1 MNDLVHVIY
10 RKDVTVDKCSN
21 EEADKIFIENYW
33 MIRKRR
39 SRRISYSVEHL
50 GEKVAWIQCADPFG
64 TKLAKPFQ
72 LFDIN
77 ESVEL
82 ARGYF
87 LENIP
92 CNIESCAIAMV
103 LRRITND
110 WFMSFNALKK
120 IVIVYQDLDIEQQG
134 IVYRALG
141 FKPYG
146 LCKRARYYAKPKH
159 GNSTGK
165 KIIWAKALRPLNGKH
180 YKINIPMYPS
190 IPIFKIDMGFI

>member
-1 MNDLVHVIY
+1 MGDLTQFIY
-10 RKDVTVDKCSN
+10 RKNVTVEKCSN
-21 EEADKIFIENYW
+21 DEADKIFIEKYW
-33 MIRKRR
+33 MNRKRR

-64 TKLAKPFQ
+64 TKLAKPLQ

-77 ESVEL
+77 DAIEL

-103 LRRITND
+103 LRKITID
-110 WFMSFNALKK
+110 WFLAFNVLKK

-134 IVYRALG
+134 VVYRALG
-141 FKPYG
+141 FKSYG
-146 LCKRARYYAKPKH
+146 SCKRARYYSKPKH

-165 KIIWAKALRPLNGKH
+165 KIIWARALRPINGKH
-180 YKINIPMYPS
+180 YKVFMPLYPS
-190 IPIFKIDMGFI
+190 ITNV